1 MVEEI
6 TKNFEKAMKKGF
18 INTLILLIL
27 EKNPSYG
34 YQISKDITNQ
44 TLGIW
49 SPPAS
54 TMYTVLKEMTKN
66 GLIKYI
72 EQQEEGRT
80 RKIYEVT
87 KKGEETLKVVLEKQ
101 QIINASIE
109 SLIAAT
115 IGSDKELSIQFFPGH
130 GPFNF
135 FFEKLEEKS
144 EEEKLKLLEFHKVKL
159 SQKIKRLNEQHQKIE
174 EVISQLKNKVIDKD
188 SEEEQKVV

>member
-18 INTLILLIL
+18 ISALILLIL

-34 YQISKDITNQ
+34 YKISKDITDR

-49 SPPAS
+49 TPPAS

-66 GLIKYI
+66 SLITYI
-72 EQQEEGRT
+72 ETQEEGRI

-87 KKGEETLKVVLEKQ
+87 KKGEETLKLMVEKQ
-101 QIINASIE
+101 QIINESIE
-109 SLIAAT
+109 TLIAAT
-115 IGSDKELSIQFFPGH
+115 IGSDKELSGHFFPKY

-144 EEEKLKLLEFHKVKL
+144 EEEKLKLLEFHKLKL
-159 SQKIKRLNEQHQKIE
+159 SQKINRFNDQYQKIE
-174 EVISQLKNKVIDKD
+174 ELISELKDKAND
-188 SEEEQKVV
+188 KNSEEEK

>member
-18 INTLILLIL
+18 ISALILLIL

-34 YQISKDITNQ
+34 YKISKDITNR

-49 SPPAS
+49 TPPAS

-72 EQQEEGRT
+72 EQKEEGRT

-87 KKGEETLKVVLEKQ
+87 KKGEEILKLMLEKQ
-101 QIINASIE
+101 QIINESIE
-109 SLIAAT
+109 TLMAAT
-115 IGSDKELSIQFFPGH
+115 IGSDKELSGHFFPRH

-144 EEEKLKLLEFHKVKL
+144 EEEKLKLLEFHKLKL
-159 SQKIKRLNEQHQKIE
+159 SQKIERLKEQYQKIE
-174 EVISQLKNKVIDKD
+174 EVISQLKNKAFDKNP
-188 SEEEQKVV
+188 EEEQKVV

>member
-18 INTLILLIL
+18 ISALILLIL

-34 YQISKDITNQ
+34 YKISKDITTR

-49 SPPAS
+49 TPPAS

-80 RKIYEVT
+80 RKIYDVT
-87 KKGEETLKVVLEKQ
+87 KKGEEILKLMVEKQ
-101 QIINASIE
+101 QIINESIE
-109 SLIAAT
+109 TLIAAT
-115 IGSDKELSIQFFPGH
+115 IGSDEALSGHFFPKY

-144 EEEKLKLLEFHKVKL
+144 EEEKLKLLEFHKSKL
-159 SQKIKRLNEQHQKIE
+159 SQKIDRFNKQYQKIE
-174 EVISQLKNKVIDKD
+174 ELISKLKNKAIDKN
-188 SEEEQKVV
+188 SEEEK

>member
-18 INTLILLIL
+18 ISALILLIL

-34 YQISKDITNQ
+34 YKISKDITKR

-66 GLIKYI
+66 GLITFI

-87 KKGEETLKVVLEKQ
+87 KKGEETLKLMLEKQ
-101 QIINASIE
+101 QIINESIE
-109 SLIAAT
+109 TLMAAT
-115 IGSDKELSIQFFPGH
+115 IGSDKKLSGHFFPKY
-130 GPFNF
+130 GPFNY
-135 FFEKLEEKS
+135 FFEKIEEKS

-159 SQKIKRLNEQHQKIE
+159 SQKINRLNRQYQKIE
-174 EVISQLKNKVIDKD
+174 EVISQLKNKAIDKN
-188 SEEEQKVV
+188 SEEEKKIG

>member
-18 INTLILLIL
+18 ISALILLIL

-34 YQISKDITNQ
+34 YKISKDITNR

-49 SPPAS
+49 TPPAS

-80 RKIYEVT
+80 RKIYKVT
-87 KKGEETLKVVLEKQ
+87 KKGEETLKLMLEKQ
-101 QIINASIE
+101 QIINESIE
-109 SLIAAT
+109 TLMAAT
-115 IGSDKELSIQFFPGH
+115 IGSDKKLSGHFFPKY

-135 FFEKLEEKS
+135 FFEKFEEKS

-159 SQKIKRLNEQHQKIE
+159 SQKINRLKKQYQKIE
-174 EVISQLKNKVIDKD
+174 EVISQLKNKTIDKN
-188 SEEEQKVV
+188 SEEENKEL

>member
-18 INTLILLIL
+18 ISALILLIL

-34 YQISKDITNQ
+34 YKISKDITKR

-66 GLIKYI
+66 GLITFI

-87 KKGEETLKVVLEKQ
+87 KKGEETLKLMLEKQ
-101 QIINASIE
+101 QIINESIE
-109 SLIAAT
+109 TLMAAT
-115 IGSDKELSIQFFPGH
+115 IGSDKKLSGHFFPKY
-130 GPFNF
+130 GPFNY
-135 FFEKLEEKS
+135 FFEKIEEKS

-159 SQKIKRLNEQHQKIE
+159 SQKINRLNKQYQKIE
-174 EVISQLKNKVIDKD
+174 EVISQLKNKAIDKNP
-188 SEEEQKVV
+188 EEEKKLG

>member
-18 INTLILLIL
+18 ISALILLIL

-34 YQISKDITNQ
+34 YKISKDITNR

-49 SPPAS
+49 TPPAS

-66 GLIKYI
+66 GLITYI

-80 RKIYEVT
+80 RKVYEVT
-87 KKGEETLKVVLEKQ
+87 KKGEETLKLMLEKQ
-101 QIINASIE
+101 QIINESIE
-109 SLIAAT
+109 TLMAAT
-115 IGSDKELSIQFFPGH
+115 IGLDKKLSGH
-130 GPFNF
+130 FYPKYGPFNF
-135 FFEKLEEKS
+135 FFEKIEEKS

-159 SQKIKRLNEQHQKIE
+159 SQKINRLNKQYQKIE
-174 EVISQLKNKVIDKD
+174 EVILQLKHKTIDKN
-188 SEEEQKVV
+188 SEEEM

>member
-34 YQISKDITNQ
+34 YKISKDITTQ

-49 SPPAS
+49 NPPAS

-87 KKGEETLKVVLEKQ
+87 KKGEETLKKVLEKQ

-109 SLIAAT
+109 ALIAVT
-115 IGSDKELSIQFFPGH
+115 IGSDKALSGQFFPRH

-144 EEEKLKLLEFHKVKL
+144 EEERLKLLEFHKLKL
-159 SQKIKRLNEQHQKIE
+159 SQKINRLNEQYQKIE
-174 EVISQLKNKVIDKD
+174 EVISQLKNKAIDKD

>member
-18 INTLILLIL
+18 ISALILLVL
-27 EKNPSYG
+27 EKKPSYG
-34 YQISKDITNQ
+34 YKISKDITNR

-49 SPPAS
+49 DPPAS

-72 EQQEEGRT
+72 EQQEAGRT

-87 KKGEETLKVVLEKQ
+87 KKGEETLKLMLEKQ
-101 QIINASIE
+101 QIINESIE
-109 SLIAAT
+109 SLMAAT
-115 IGSDKELSIQFFPGH
+115 IGSDKKLSGQFFPGH

-144 EEEKLKLLEFHKVKL
+144 DEEKLKLLEFHKVKL
-159 SQKIKRLNEQHQKIE
+159 SQKIFRLKRQYQKIE
-174 EVISQLKNKVIDKD
+174 EVISQLKNKRIDKN
-188 SEEEQKVV
+188 SEKEKKVG

>member
-18 INTLILLIL
+18 ISALILLIL
-27 EKNPSYG
+27 EKKPSYG
-34 YQISKDITNQ
+34 YKISKDITTR

-49 SPPAS
+49 TPPAS

-72 EQQEEGRT
+72 EKKEEGRT
-80 RKIYEVT
+80 RKIYDVT
-87 KKGEETLKVVLEKQ
+87 KKGEETLKLMVEKQ
-101 QIINASIE
+101 QIINESIE
-109 SLIAAT
+109 TLIAAT
-115 IGSDKELSIQFFPGH
+115 IGSDKELSGHFFPKY

-135 FFEKLEEKS
+135 FFEKIEEKT

-159 SQKIKRLNEQHQKIE
+159 SQKINRLNKQYQKIE
-174 EVISQLKNKVIDKD
+174 EVISQLKNKTIDKN
-188 SEEEQKVV
+188 SEEGEKVL

>member
-1 MVEEI
+1 MVEKI
-6 TKNFEKAMKKGF
+6 TINFEKAMKKGF
-18 INTLILLIL
+18 ISTLILLVL

-34 YQISKDITNQ
+34 YKISKDIEAR

-54 TMYTVLKEMTKN
+54 TMYTVLKEMTKKE
-66 GLIKYI
+66 LIKYI

-87 KKGEETLKVVLEKQ
+87 KKGEETLKLMLEKQ

-109 SLIAAT
+109 SLMAAT
-115 IGSDKELSIQFFPGH
+115 IGSNKELSGQFFPGH

-135 FFEKLEEKS
+135 FFEKLEEKC
-144 EEEKLKLLEFHKVKL
+144 EEEKLKLLEFHKLKL
-159 SQKIKRLNEQHQKIE
+159 SQKIKQLNEQHQKIE
-174 EVISQLKNKVIDKD
+174 EVISQLKNKAIDKN
-188 SEEEQKVV
+188 SGEEKKVV